1 LEDQV
6 SSLKR
11 LLCCSLIVA
20 VAILAHATGNAHG
33 QTSAEKPKGTASI
46 SGRVTV
52 GNKAAAGILITALGG
67 TNQQTV
73 AAKATTDADGRY
85 SFEGLAMGQFT
96 LAPVAPAYALP
107 DNSPFGRGKVVNLAS
122 GEVAEGIDF
131 KLARGGVIT
140 GRVTD
145 ADGRLLIE
153 ERISLSPIDESGAPL
168 RQQYSFYS
176 NYQMYQTDD
185 RGVYRIYGLAA
196 GRYKVSS
203 GDEAGMS
210 AGLRSSGYYQKT
222 YYPSATDAAQA
233 SIVELGE
240 GGEAKNID
248 ITLGH
253 RAATYTASGRIVDA
267 DTGQP
272 VPGIPFAFGPLQ
284 QNQSQSYIAGMMSPG
299 TPTNSQGEFRLE
311 GLEPGRYGVFIST
324 GRPDS
329 ASGYYSD
336 PVSFEVLDSD
346 VTNLEIKAQRGLNL
360 SGAVVAESITDKS
373 ALARLSSI
381 RISANVTPG
390 PGAVRVFPSTS
401 TSAIGPDGSF
411 QLTGLRPGKAS
422 LYLSSSSGSNVNGFL
437 ITRIEHNGVPQAQ
450 LVDIQPGADTTGVRI
465 FLAYGTGVIRG
476 QVKFEGGT
484 LPSDSMLMIM
494 LRREGVPTRGGTQV
508 DSRGQFVIEN
518 LAAGTYEV
526 MVQLVNLGP
535 VRPPP
540 RPSMPVRQTVTVS
553 DGTESQVL
561 LTFDLNP
568 KQGP

>member
-1 LEDQV
+1 MP
-6 SSLKR
+6 SLKR
-11 LLCCSLIVA
+11 LLCCSVILAIP
-20 VAILAHATGNAHG
+20 ILAHSSWNAHG
-33 QTSAEKPKGTASI
+33 QTPDTKTKGTASI

-52 GNKAAAGILITALGG
+52 GDKAASGILITALAG
-67 TNQQTV
+67 TNQQTG
-73 AAKATTDADGRY
+73 AGKATTDADGRY
-85 SFEGLAMGQFT
+85 RFDGLPMGQFT
-96 LAPVAPAYALP
+96 VAPVAPVYVLP
-107 DNSPFGRGKVVNLAS
+107 GNSMFGPGKVVNLIS
-122 GEVAEGIDF
+122 GEAVEGIDF
-131 KLARGGVIT
+131 KLARGGVVT

-145 ADGRLLIE
+145 ADGRPVIE
-153 ERISLSPIDESGAPL
+153 EGISLTPIDESGAPL
-168 RQQYSFYS
+168 RQQYSWYS
-176 NYQMYQTDD
+176 NYQMYVTDD

-222 YYPSATDAAQA
+222 YYPNATDPAQA
-233 SIVELGE
+233 SIVDLSE

-248 ITLGH
+248 ISLGH
-253 RAATYTASGRIVDA
+253 RAATYTASGRIVDV
-267 DTGQP
+267 DNGQP
-272 VPGIPFAFGPLQ
+272 VPGIQFAFGLLQ
-284 QNQSQSYIAGMMSPG
+284 KNQSQSYIAGMMSPG

-336 PVSFEVLDSD
+336 PLVFEVLDGD
-346 VTNLEIKAQRGLNL
+346 VANLEIKAQRGLNL
-360 SGAVVAESITDKS
+360 SGVVVAESITDKS

-381 RISANVTPG
+381 RIAANVRPTNSIQVMPSL
-390 PGAVRVFPSTS
+390 STS
-401 TSAIGPDGSF
+401 PIGADGSF
-411 QLTGLRPGKAS
+411 QITGLRPGKAS
-422 LYLSSSSGSNVNGFL
+422 LYLSSSGGSNVNGFL

-450 LVDIQPGADTTGVRI
+450 GVEIQPGADTSGVRI
-465 FLAYGTGVIRG
+465 YLAYGTGVIRG

-484 LPSDSMLMIM
+484 LPNDAMVTVL
-494 LRREGVPTRGGTQV
+494 LRRDGVVPNRGGAQV

-526 MVQLVNLGP
+526 TIQLYSLGSG
-535 VRPPP
+535 RLPP
-540 RPSMPVRQTVTVS
+540 RPSMPVKQTVTVS

-561 LTFDLNP
+561 LTLDLSP

>member
-1 LEDQV
+1 M

-11 LLCCSLIVA
+11 LLCCSLIIA
-20 VAILAHATGNAHG
+20 VAILGHATRNAHG
-33 QTSAEKPKGTASI
+33 QRPAEKPKGTASI

-96 LAPVAPAYALP
+96 VAPVAPVYVLP

-122 GEVAEGIDF
+122 GEVVEGIDF

-145 ADGRLLIE
+145 ADGRPVIE
-153 ERISLSPIDESGAPL
+153 ERISLTPIDESGAPL
-168 RQQYSFYS
+168 RQQYSYYS

-210 AGLRSSGYYQKT
+210 AGLRSSGFYQKT

-253 RAATYTASGRIVDA
+253 HAATYTASGRIVDA

-272 VPGIPFAFGPLQ
+272 VPGIPFAFGSLQ

-299 TPTNSQGEFRLE
+299 TATNSQGEFRLE
-311 GLEPGRYGVFIST
+311 GLEPGRYGAFIST

-329 ASGYYSD
+329 ASG
-336 PVSFEVLDSD
+336 
-346 VTNLEIKAQRGLNL
+346 
-360 SGAVVAESITDKS
+360 
-373 ALARLSSI
+373 
-381 RISANVTPG
+381 
-390 PGAVRVFPSTS
+390 
-401 TSAIGPDGSF
+401 
-411 QLTGLRPGKAS
+411 
-422 LYLSSSSGSNVNGFL
+422 
-437 ITRIEHNGVPQAQ
+437 
-450 LVDIQPGADTTGVRI
+450 
-465 FLAYGTGVIRG
+465 
-476 QVKFEGGT
+476 
-484 LPSDSMLMIM
+484 
-494 LRREGVPTRGGTQV
+494 
-508 DSRGQFVIEN
+508 
-518 LAAGTYEV
+518 
-526 MVQLVNLGP
+526 
-535 VRPPP
+535 
-540 RPSMPVRQTVTVS
+540 
-553 DGTESQVL
+553 
-561 LTFDLNP
+561 
-568 KQGP
+568 

>member
-1 LEDQV
+1 M

-20 VAILAHATGNAHG
+20 VAILAHATRNAHG
-33 QTSAEKPKGTASI
+33 QTPAEKPKGTASI

-96 LAPVAPAYALP
+96 VALLAPVYVLP
-107 DNSPFGRGKVVNLAS
+107 GNSMFGPGKLVNLSS
-122 GEVAEGIDF
+122 GEAVEGIDF

-145 ADGRLLIE
+145 ADGRPLIE
-153 ERISLSPIDESGAPL
+153 ERISLTPIDESGAPL
-168 RQQYSFYS
+168 RQQYSYYS

-210 AGLRSSGYYQKT
+210 AGLRSSGFYQKT

-267 DTGQP
+267 DTGQL

-284 QNQSQSYIAGMMSPG
+284 KNQSQSYIAGMMSPG

-336 PVSFEVLDSD
+336 PLIFEVLDGD
-346 VTNLEIKAQRGLNL
+346 VTNLEIKARRGLNL
-360 SGAVVAESITDKS
+360 SGAIVAESITDKS
-373 ALARLSSI
+373 ALVRLSSI
-381 RISANVTPG
+381 RISANVTPA
-390 PGAVRVFPSTS
+390 PVAVRVFPSTS
-401 TSAIGPDGSF
+401 SSAIGPDGSF

-422 LYLSSSSGSNVNGFL
+422 LYLSSSSGRDGNGFL

-476 QVKFEGGT
+476 RVKFEGGT
-484 LPSDSMLMIM
+484 LPSDSMLMVM

-526 MVQLVNLGP
+526 MIELVNLGP

-540 RPSMPVRQTVTVS
+540 RPSMPVKQTVTVS

-561 LTFDLNP
+561 LTLDLNP
-568 KQGP
+568 RQGP

>member
-1 LEDQV
+1 MIAASELAEPLRFELEDSPV
-6 SSLKR
+6 PRLTR
-11 LLCCSLIVA
+11 LLCFSLIL
-20 VAILAHATGNAHG
+20 AITILSHYSANA
-33 QTSAEKPKGTASI
+33 QVQPPDAKAKGTASI

-85 SFEGLAMGQFT
+85 GFEGLAMGQFT
-96 LAPVAPAYALP
+96 VAPVAPVYVLP
-107 DNSPFGRGKVVNLAS
+107 DNSPFGRGKLVNLAS
-122 GEVAEGIDF
+122 GEAVEGIDF

-145 ADGRLLIE
+145 ADGRPVIE
-153 ERISLSPIDESGAPL
+153 ERISLTPIDESGAPL

-203 GDEAGMS
+203 GDEAGIS
-210 AGLRSSGYYQKT
+210 AGLRSSGFYQKS
-222 YYPSATDAAQA
+222 YYPSATNAAQA

-240 GGEAKNID
+240 GGEAKNIN

-253 RAATYTASGRIVDA
+253 RAATYTASGRNVDA

-336 PVSFEVLDSD
+336 PLIFEVLDGD

-360 SGAVVAESITDKS
+360 SGAIVAESITDKS
-373 ALARLSSI
+373 ALARLSSL
-381 RISANVTPG
+381 RISANVTP
-390 PGAVRVFPSTS
+390 A
-401 TSAIGPDGSF
+401 
-411 QLTGLRPGKAS
+411 
-422 LYLSSSSGSNVNGFL
+422 
-437 ITRIEHNGVPQAQ
+437 
-450 LVDIQPGADTTGVRI
+450 
-465 FLAYGTGVIRG
+465 
-476 QVKFEGGT
+476 
-484 LPSDSMLMIM
+484 
-494 LRREGVPTRGGTQV
+494 
-508 DSRGQFVIEN
+508 
-518 LAAGTYEV
+518 
-526 MVQLVNLGP
+526 
-535 VRPPP
+535 
-540 RPSMPVRQTVTVS
+540 
-553 DGTESQVL
+553 
-561 LTFDLNP
+561 
-568 KQGP
+568 